1 MHTAKK
7 STLASRLLAAIG
19 KAELSVPT
27 PELCATCAAGLSH
40 PRRRVW
46 SDLVRLERSG
56 LVVKVT
62 SKSGKNHRGPRPVRW
77 ALA

>member
-1 MHTAKK
+1 MAAKN
-7 STLASRLLAAIG
+7 TLASRILAVLG
-19 KAELSVPT
+19 NAEFSVST
-27 PELCATCAAGLSH
+27 PELCVRCAGGLSH

-62 SKSGKNHRGPRPVRW
+62 SKNGKNHRGPRPVRW